1 LPSFTGTQPGLQQIG
16 PIIQVT
22 LSVVEAADQAMRA
35 AGQTPPSP
43 IQVAMMIDTGASSS
57 MIEPGLA
64 SRLGLNPVGV
74 QQVVTPTTTAP
85 VSLPTYAA
93 RITLATGPVFETT
106 VMEAP
111 LVGQAINGLIGRD
124 VLAQCVLI
132 YIGYANQFTL
142 AV

>member
-1 LPSFTGTQPGLQQIG
+1 
-16 PIIQVT
+16 
-22 LSVVEAADQAMRA
+22 
-35 AGQTPPSP
+35 
-43 IQVAMMIDTGASSS
+43 MIDTGASSS